1 MVASWVRY
9 EDQLFKQ
16 IGVRPG
22 SFQEQEIFVN
32 SIDQE
37 PVRFDMAFPVLVR
50 MPGKIMISISNRQRL
65 SRLQQIDNS
74 FKLVHIIAA
83 FFG

>member
-1 MVASWVRY
+1 MRKTVRVRY

-32 SIDQE
+32 AIDQE
-37 PVRFDMAFPVLVR
+37 PVRFDMTFPMLVPI
-50 MPGKIMISISNRQRL
+50 PGKIMISVSDGQRL
-65 SRLQQIDNS
+65 SRL
-74 FKLVHIIAA
+74 
-83 FFG
+83 